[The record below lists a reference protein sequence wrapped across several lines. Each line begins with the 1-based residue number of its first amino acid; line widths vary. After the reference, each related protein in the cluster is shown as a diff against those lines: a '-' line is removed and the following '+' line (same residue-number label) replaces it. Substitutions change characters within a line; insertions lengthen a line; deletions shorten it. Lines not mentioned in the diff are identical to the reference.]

1 MSTIGRKNTIRAMK
15 EKEIFGGDIVYPTA
29 KQNGYKYVSDGHY
42 CKTLKESN
50 KYHNEFVDNGYFQ
63 HKTYR
68 KFKIHGSY
76 DFLLRKTKDHL
87 KSIIIFAM
95 PHYKGSLYKCTKSDL
110 IGIIKDEKLIQ
121 LD

>member
-1 MSTIGRKNTIRAMK
+1 MK
-15 EKEIFGGDIVYPTA
+15 EKEIFGCDIVHPTA
-29 KQNGYKYVSDGHY
+29 MQNGYKYVSDGHY

-50 KYHNEFVDNGYFQ
+50 KYYKEFIDKGFSAFQ
-63 HKTYR
+63 TYR

-87 KSIIIFAM
+87 KSIIVFAM

-110 IGIIKDEKLIQ
+110 IGIIKSEKLIQ

>member
-1 MSTIGRKNTIRAMK
+1 MK
-15 EKEIFGGDIVYPTA
+15 EKDIFGDDIFYPTA
-29 KQNGYKYVSDGHY
+29 EQNGYKYISDGHY

-50 KYHNEFVDNGYFQ
+50 KYYNEFVDNGYFRY
-63 HKTYR
+63 KTYR

-76 DFLLRKTKDHL
+76 DFLLRKTKGHL

-95 PHYKGSLYKCTKSDL
+95 PHYKGSLYKCAKRDL